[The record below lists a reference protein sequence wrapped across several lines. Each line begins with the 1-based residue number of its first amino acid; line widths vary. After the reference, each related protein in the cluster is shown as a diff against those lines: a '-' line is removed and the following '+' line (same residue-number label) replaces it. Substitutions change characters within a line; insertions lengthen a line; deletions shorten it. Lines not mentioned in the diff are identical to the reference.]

1 MPRLQIPNC
10 RDSQI
15 RIHSQLRIEHWVQL
29 LVDYHDRDLLD
40 WLKFGFPLGYVKSP
54 PKTCVWNYPSVW
66 HHCDAINTYIEKE
79 LSHGALIGPFDTPPY
94 NTWSHL
100 NPCITRD
107 KDGGKGKHV
116 IFNLSEGLALSVN
129 GGIPDSVLDSV
140 YRKGRGCLLFSLDVT
155 RAYRILQ
162 LDLFCMLVTSL
173 VTKVYFLRTGWEV
186 YVHID
191 DFCGGEADPD
201 GAWDSYNRLIELLI
215 SVSTS
220 PTTNDSH
227 LAPWLYG

>member
-1 MPRLQIPNC
+1 MPRLWNIQRPNC
-10 RDSQI
+10 RGSQI

-107 KDGGKGKHV
+107 KDGGKGKRV

-140 YRKGRGCLLFSLDVT
+140 YRKGLGCLLFSLD
-155 RAYRILQ
+155 
-162 LDLFCMLVTSL
+162 S
-173 VTKVYFLRTGWEV
+173 
-186 YVHID
+186 
-191 DFCGGEADPD
+191 
-201 GAWDSYNRLIELLI
+201 
-215 SVSTS
+215 
-220 PTTNDSH
+220 
-227 LAPWLYG
+227 LAPITFSSWTCFACLWHHWSPKYTSSARGERSMYTLMILWRRGWPGWRLG